1 MSERKKKNWIPWEK
15 ADYVK
20 ELVEII
26 NQESDDAAL
35 AEKLSVY
42 HENDIAEAFE
52 LLDEAGR
59 RKLYLSLIHIL
70 RSQRYGR
77 NWWRPGRTACRRP

>member
-52 LLDEAGR
+52 LLDEA
-59 RKLYLSLIHIL
+59 
-70 RSQRYGR
+70 
-77 NWWRPGRTACRRP
+77 RTAKTVPCAGHRVDVRGVRLPG

>member
-1 MSERKKKNWIPWEK
+1 MNAKKKTGFLGK
-15 ADYVK
+15 RRDYVK

-42 HENDIAEAFE
+42 HENDIA
-52 LLDEAGR
+52 G
-59 RKLYLSLIHIL
+59 SL
-70 RSQRYGR
+70 
-77 NWWRPGRTACRRP
+77 

>member
-1 MSERKKKNWIPWEK
+1 MDEKRERRWIPGEK

-26 NQESDDAAL
+26 NQEERDDQL
-35 AEKLSVY
+35 AEKLSAY

-52 LLDEAGR
+52 F
-59 RKLYLSLIHIL
+59 SV
-70 RSQRYGR
+70 
-77 NWWRPGRTACRRP
+77 